1 MFKRRPSVIGIQGD
15 GRRDIF
21 FAPFG
26 FFQKRFFIYKLQSIR
41 RRLYQFII
49 GTGCGFCPG
58 KMSEL
63 DNLSCFGRGRHNKP
77 KGLGVLYFQ
86 RNGNLIRRS
95 DTCHTVCVIICFLVY
110 GRALY
115 KGLGRP
121 TTQIV
126 VYICGKLRTGCKQ
139 KSKQYA
145 R

>member
-26 FFQKRFFIYKLQSIR
+26 FFQKRVFIYKLQSIR

-95 DTCHTVCVIICFLVY
+95 DTWDTASIIIGFLVY
-110 GRALY
+110 SRALY

-126 VYICGKLRTGCKQ
+126 VYICGKLRTRCKQ
-139 KSKQYA
+139 KSKQYSG
-145 R
+145 